1 MVGRRR
7 RAVDRHAMKRGL
19 RLMVLALAVTAC
31 VGSPSSRTVVVVNTL
46 DALDPLVADF
56 ESRLPAALDEDVEFH
71 RVGAETEDLAAA
83 IESLEPDLVVTLST
97 RTSLAVVDA
106 IGEADIPQLFG
117 MVLDPI
123 ESGLVESIETP
134 GFNRTGIALF
144 TVRRSVDLLFHVT
157 GAKRV
162 AILHQPSDAAS
173 AIGLGHAK
181 MQASML
187 GIEVIEV
194 IVERDADLAGIL
206 EAGPAEG
213 VDAVLVLGSP
223 FVLRNR
229 LALSDAAA
237 TWDVPAAISLP
248 SPELFDGFLLGVA
261 TDQTDL
267 VRQMTDRAVAIL
279 KGGIAGQI
287 PIGVAASISM
297 IDLDQARRLGI
308 QVPDQAL
315 LEFEMILDDS

>member
-1 MVGRRR
+1 MLGRRCQGLKRHLAGVGRLLI
-7 RAVDRHAMKRGL
+7 V
-19 RLMVLALAVTAC
+19 ALVITAC
-31 VGSPSSRTVVVVNTL
+31 SGSTPSPRVVVVNTL
-46 DALDPLVADF
+46 DALDPLVADL
-56 ESRLPAALDEDVEFH
+56 ESRLAAALDEDVEFH
-71 RVGAETEDLAAA
+71 RIGGETEDLAAV

-97 RTSLAVVDA
+97 RSSLAAVDA
-106 IGEADIPQLFG
+106 IGETDIPQLFG

-123 ESGLVESIETP
+123 ESGLVESSEWP

-144 TVRRSVDLLFHVT
+144 TVRRSVDLLFDVT
-157 GAKRV
+157 GAKRI
-162 AILHQPSDAAS
+162 AILHQPADAAS

-187 GIEVIEV
+187 GMEVVEV
-194 IVERDADLAGIL
+194 IVATDADLAGIL
-206 EAGPAEG
+206 EGGPVEG

-229 LALSDAAA
+229 LAISNAVA

-267 VRQMTDRAVAIL
+267 ARQMTDRAVAIL
-279 KGGIAGQI
+279 EGGSAGQI
-287 PIGVAASISM
+287 PIGVAASISL
-297 IDLDQARRLGI
+297 IDLDEARRLGI
-308 QVPDQAL
+308 QVPDQVL
-315 LEFEMILDDS
+315 LQFQTILGGS